1 MRIDASSD
9 DVTASRFAVSPLWEL
24 TQALRQLSGQ
34 GKQLDTTLRPWINRA
49 RDRYRRL
56 AREADLDVLNALA
69 APGRGVDFI
78 APVPAGVSTTIDE
91 LLAEVRATPLNAAH
105 REVAEVLERQ
115 PADQRVEAILTGDGV
130 TDYVAD
136 VLTAAWHALLESEWP
151 TLRAILER
159 DVVYRAGQLTSRGW
173 AAALNGLHP
182 RISWQQDHIELDPA
196 DDWHVD
202 LGGRGLLF
210 IPSVFIWPGFAITF
224 DSPWPPALCY
234 PARGV
239 AALWE
244 SSGSGRSR
252 ARQSGIGLSEGGG
265 SAGSLPLARLL
276 GASRAAV
283 LLALEEPA
291 STTQLTAILGQSLGG
306 LGGHLAVLREAG
318 LATRARSGRTVLY
331 SRTPVGDALI
341 AAADAGSPN

>member
-1 MRIDASSD
+1 MSS
-9 DVTASRFAVSPLWEL
+9 
-24 TQALRQLSGQ
+24 
-34 GKQLDTTLRPWINRA
+34 
-49 RDRYRRL
+49 
-56 AREADLDVLNALA
+56 
-69 APGRGVDFI
+69 VDFI
-78 APVPAGVSTTIDE
+78 APVPPGVSTTIEE
-91 LLAEVRATPLNAAH
+91 LLAEVRTTPLNAAH
-105 REVAEVLERQ
+105 REVAEILEGQ
-115 PADQRVEAILTGDGV
+115 PADPRVEAILTGDGI
-130 TDYVAD
+130 TEYVAD
-136 VLTAAWHALLESEWP
+136 VLTAAWYALLESEWP

-159 DVVYRAGQLTSRGW
+159 DVVYRAGQLTSKGW

-182 RISWQQDHIELDPA
+182 RIGWQRDHIELDPA

-210 IPSVFIWPGFAITF
+210 IPSVFVWPGFAVTF
-224 DSPWPPALCY
+224 DSPWRPALCY

-252 ARQSGIGLSEGGG
+252 ARRSGHDLSDAGG
-265 SAGSLPLARLL
+265 SAASGPLARLL

-318 LATRARSGRTVLY
+318 LATHARSGRTVLY
-331 SRTPVGDALI
+331 SRTPVGDALV
-341 AAADAGSPN
+341 AAARAG

>member
-1 MRIDASSD
+1 MRIDAGSD
-9 DVTASRFAVSPLWEL
+9 DVTASRFAISPLWEL
-24 TQALRQLSGQ
+24 SQALRQLSGR
-34 GKQLDTTLRPWINRA
+34 GKQPDTALRPWINRA

-56 AREADLDVLNALA
+56 AGEADLDVLNALT

-78 APVPAGVSTTIDE
+78 APVPTGVSTTIEE
-91 LLAEVRATPLNAAH
+91 LLAEVRATPLDTAH
-105 REVAEVLERQ
+105 REIAEVLERQ
-115 PADQRVEAILTGDGV
+115 PASARVEAILTGDGV

-159 DVVYRAGQLTSRGW
+159 DVVYRAGQLTSKGW

-182 RISWQQDHIELDPA
+182 RIGWQRDHIELEPA
-196 DDWHVD
+196 DDWHID

-224 DSPWPPALCY
+224 DSSWPPALCY

-244 SSGSGRSR
+244 SSDSGSSSARQAAAELSEAGGTGSG
-252 ARQSGIGLSEGGG
+252 
-265 SAGSLPLARLL
+265 PLARLL
-276 GASRAAV
+276 GTSRAAV

-318 LATRARSGRTVLY
+318 LATRARSGRAVLY
-331 SRTPVGDALI
+331 TRTPVGDALI
-341 AAADAGSPN
+341 AAARAS

>member
-1 MRIDASSD
+1 MRIEASSE
-9 DVTASRFAVSPLWEL
+9 DVTASRFAISPLWEL
-24 TQALRQLSGQ
+24 SQALRQLSG
-34 GKQLDTTLRPWINRA
+34 GGNKPDATLRPWMDRA
-49 RDRYRRL
+49 RDRYRQL
-56 AREADLDVLNALA
+56 VREADLDVLNALA

-78 APVPAGVSTTIDE
+78 APVPAGVSTTIQD

-105 REVAEVLERQ
+105 REIAEVLERQ
-115 PADQRVEAILTGDGV
+115 PADRRVEAILTGDRV
-130 TDYVAD
+130 TEYVAD

-151 TLRAILER
+151 TLSAILER
-159 DVVYRAGQLTSRGW
+159 DVVYRAGQLTSMGW

-182 RISWQQDHIELDPA
+182 RISWHQDHIELDPA

-224 DSPWPPALCY
+224 DSPWPAALCY

-244 SSGSGRSR
+244 SSDIGRSR
-252 ARQSGIGLSEGGG
+252 ARPSEAGG
-265 SAGSLPLARLL
+265 SAGSGPLARLL
-276 GASRAAV
+276 GAARATV
-283 LLALEEPA
+283 LLALEQPA

-331 SRTPVGDALI
+331 SRTPVGDALV
-341 AAADAGSPN
+341 AAARAD